1 MRKVIAIFAVA
12 LSCVS
17 VAFAQ
22 KKKAS
27 NAAPVTVNEERTKAV
42 WEPVNYPDD
51 LELNDVFFATDQ
63 EGWITGGKT
72 ALRGGVI
79 LHTSDGGD
87 HWDVQVGDPESS
99 DRAFHDLRFI
109 DPTHGWAAQR
119 AGGGDERLLH
129 TTDGAHWLAAGKIKE
144 NFSDYAFTSD
154 SDGVAAHRED
164 IYATHDGGR
173 TWAPVFK
180 CHAKVEVN
188 GLTREMRCEIVR
200 VQFVTPQ
207 TGYAIGHNE
216 GAHLDQ
222 VFVARTDDGGSSWQV
237 STSPVTGQAADAF
250 FIDDRTG
257 YLRTGAPDSGQLF
270 KTTDGGATWQGLAGS
285 PGKRISFADP
295 EVGWAFYLRKV
306 SFTHDGG
313 GQWNSREYPFPAAVN
328 AFSLPR
334 RDRGYVVGN
343 HGMIFRYR
351 FVPVSYAVKGMI
363 EAPRLTPIDFT
374 VPADLQQIN
383 AQMPVIAGAASVFV
397 PGSPATDSAA
407 TTSAGFSQSAPA
419 DSSSAAPQQ
428 QLTVVENTLNTV
440 VSQTPAFV
448 SRYRNLNLLMVGLQM
463 TSALPQQIVDLKQAF
478 ATIKTGA
485 DPNARA
491 AAVADFSTKLQ
502 GVIAFMNTNFHA
514 PALARKK

>member
-1 MRKVIAIFAVA
+1 MKRLPLLFLAALLCAPIAI
-12 LSCVS
+12 
-17 VAFAQ
+17 AQ
-22 KKKAS
+22 KKKTTTAAAAS
-27 NAAPVTVNEERTKAV
+27 VTAPATKAI
-42 WEPVNYPDD
+42 WEPVNYPED
-51 LELNDVFFATDQ
+51 LELNDVFFVTDQ

-72 ALRGGVI
+72 AMKGGVI

-119 AGGGDERLLH
+119 AAGGDERLLH
-129 TTDGAHWLAAGKIKE
+129 TTDGTHWLAAGKIKE

-154 SDGVAAHRED
+154 TDGVAAHRED

-207 TGYAIGHNE
+207 TGFAIGHNE
-216 GAHLDQ
+216 GSHLDQ

-237 STSPVTGQAADAF
+237 ATSAVTGQAADAF
-250 FIDDRTG
+250 FIDDHTG

-313 GQWNSREYPFPAAVN
+313 GQWNSREYPFPAPVN

-343 HGMIFRYR
+343 HGMIYRYH
-351 FVPVSYAVKGMI
+351 FVPVAYAAKGLI
-363 EAPRLTPIDFT
+363 EAPKLTPIDFT
-374 VPADLQQIN
+374 VPTDLQQISD
-383 AQMPVIAGAASVFV
+383 QVQTITAGAATVLL
-397 PGSPATDSAA
+397 PGQPATTD
-407 TTSAGFSQSAPA
+407 TTDTTAPA
-419 DSSSAAPQQ
+419 AFTQNAPGTQQ
-428 QLTVVENTLNTV
+428 IAVVENALNTV
-440 VSQTPAFV
+440 VAQTPTFV

-463 TSALPQQIVDLKQAF
+463 TSSLPQQIVDLKQAF
-478 ATIKTGA
+478 AAVKTGA

-502 GVIAFMNTNFHA
+502 GVIAFMNTNFHS
-514 PALARKK
+514 PLLAKKK